1 MHKDND
7 AALVNGCIQGDRRAM
22 SQLVSQYQKPVFNA
36 AYRILG
42 NMDDAADATQT
53 VFLKVFEHI
62 GDYDQRFKFFSW
74 VYRIAINESLNQVK
88 KRRPQESLDDSQA
101 SPWQGPSEELESA
114 RLCQKVQDA
123 LMLLNEDYRTVV
135 VLKHISGC
143 SYQQIA
149 GILQLPEKTVKSRL
163 YSARQLLKK
172 TLLVEKTNDRG
183 TEKNEESK

>member
-1 MHKDND
+1 MHNDDD
-7 AALVNGCIQGDRRAM
+7 AAFVDGVKKGDRRAM
-22 SQLVSQYQKPVFNA
+22 SQMVGQYQRPVFNA

-62 GDYDQRFKFFSW
+62 GQYDKKFKFFSW

-88 KRRPQESLDDSQA
+88 NRRMQESLDDSQA
-101 SPWQGPSEELESA
+101 SPWQGPAQELDSK
-114 RLCQKVQDA
+114 RLCKRVQDA
-123 LMLLNEDYRTVV
+123 LMLLNDDYRTVV

-143 SYQQIA
+143 SYQQI
-149 GILQLPEKTVKSRL
+149 GEILQLPEKTVKSRL

-172 TLLVEKTNDRG
+172 TLKSDEVDNEG
-183 TEKNEESK
+183 TCGHE